1 MLPFANA
8 MFLDI
13 LHEDGL
19 IIAAKGLGIEE
30 VFYSLLRV
38 YSDPGNLVN
47 TFSDV
52 NGSFHLNDTSEVFRS
67 NTKSRKID
75 VKDFLSRICIYNSWH
90 GYSL

>member
-8 MFLDI
+8 IFLDI

-52 NGSFHLNDTSEVFRS
+52 NGSFHLNDIS
-67 NTKSRKID
+67 N
-75 VKDFLSRICIYNSWH
+75 
-90 GYSL
+90 

>member
-1 MLPFANA
+1 MLPFANT
-8 MFLDI
+8 MFLDL

-19 IIAAKGLGIEE
+19 LIAAKGLGIEE

-52 NGSFHLNDTSEVFRS
+52 NCSLHL
-67 NTKSRKID
+67 
-75 VKDFLSRICIYNSWH
+75 KDIST
-90 GYSL
+90 